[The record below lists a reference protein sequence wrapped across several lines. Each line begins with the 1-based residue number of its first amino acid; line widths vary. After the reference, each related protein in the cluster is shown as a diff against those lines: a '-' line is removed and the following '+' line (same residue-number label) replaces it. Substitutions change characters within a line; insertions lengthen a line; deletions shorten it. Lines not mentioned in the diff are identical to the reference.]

1 MLKEARFNTIL
12 KAVNAHKYMSLHALM
27 ELTRSSE
34 STIRADLIEL
44 AKEGKLLRL
53 RGGAQA
59 INDETLSYEL
69 SVEDKMGI
77 QYAQKKLIAQKAV
90 TLIKPGMLIYMD
102 AGTSTYALAEELN
115 VPNVQVFTNSVLI
128 ARKVVTKGYKAYT
141 IGGEL
146 KYSTDAFVGPMA
158 EGMLSTFRFDL
169 GFFGTNGVDA
179 KCGCTTP
186 GVEEASIK
194 RKAISQCREAYILAD
209 SSKFDVVTAVYF
221 HPFEPSHII
230 TDSIHKEKYENLGI
244 LEAKE

>member
-1 MLKEARFNTIL
+1 MLKEARFSSIL
-12 KAVNAHKYMSLHALM
+12 EAVNTRKYISLHALM
-27 ELTRSSE
+27 EITGCSE

-77 QYAQKKLIAQKAV
+77 QYAQKKMIAQKAV
-90 TLIKPGMLIYMD
+90 QLIKPNMLIYLD
-102 AGTSTYALAEELN
+102 AGTSTYALAEELD

-128 ARKVVTKGYKAYT
+128 ARKVVSKGHKAYV
-141 IGGEL
+141 IGGKL
-146 KYSTDAFVGPMA
+146 KYATDAFIGSMA
-158 EGMLSTFRFDL
+158 EGILSQFRFDL

-179 KCGCTTP
+179 TSGCTTP
-186 GVEEASIK
+186 DVEEASIK

-221 HPFEPSHII
+221 HPFEPTHII
-230 TDSIHKEKYENLGI
+230 TDSIQKEKYLNLGI
-244 LEAKE
+244 LEAKP